1 MAKSEHFQMFHS
13 PDYLPQ
19 TCALK
24 SLDWWREIARLLDL
38 FLVGLFSSRSL
49 KMFHIGSLGN
59 GTVVVVS
66 KPGIHA
72 PMIRA
77 ILEDG

>member
-1 MAKSEHFQMFHS
+1 
-13 PDYLPQ
+13 
-19 TCALK
+19 
-24 SLDWWREIARLLDL
+24 
-38 FLVGLFSSRSL
+38 
-49 KMFHIGSLGN
+49 MFHIGSLGN

-77 ILEDG
+77 ILEDS

>member
-1 MAKSEHFQMFHS
+1 MDTFKCLIHQT
-13 PDYLPQ
+13 LPHN
-19 TCALK
+19 CALK
-24 SLDWWREIARLLDL
+24 SLECWREIARLLDL

-49 KMFHIGSLGN
+49 KVFHIGNLDD

-72 PMIRA
+72 PMVRA
-77 ILEDG
+77 ILEDE

>member
-1 MAKSEHFQMFHS
+1 MFHS

-38 FLVGLFSSRSL
+38 FLVGLFSSRCL
-49 KMFHIGSLGN
+49 KMFHIRAIL
-59 GTVVVVS
+59 VMELLVVS
-66 KPGIHA
+66 MPDIHA
-72 PMIRA
+72 SMIRA
-77 ILEDG
+77 ILEDD

>member
-1 MAKSEHFQMFHS
+1 MFHS
-13 PDYLPQ
+13 ADYLPHI
-19 TCALK
+19 CALK
-24 SLDWWREIARLLDL
+24 SLDCWREITRFLDF
-38 FLVGLFSSRSL
+38 FLVVYSHSRSL
-49 KMFHIGSLGN
+49 KMFHIGNLGD

-77 ILEDG
+77 ILEGD